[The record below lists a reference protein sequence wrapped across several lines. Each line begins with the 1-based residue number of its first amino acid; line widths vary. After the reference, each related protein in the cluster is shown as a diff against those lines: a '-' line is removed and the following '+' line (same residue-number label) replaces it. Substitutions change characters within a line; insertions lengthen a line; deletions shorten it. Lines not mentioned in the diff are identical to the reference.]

1 MINKH
6 ELNFFKRYL
15 KEKKLYFSFRRDCN
29 LSHHIDGKRMLL
41 SDAIR
46 KKTGYG
52 ATTTLIMDCVYWA
65 ASKYHY
71 WGEIYRDYTNYFQ
84 KNYYGQYYQKNH

>member
-1 MINKH
+1 MINKD
-6 ELNFFKRYL
+6 ELKFFKRYL
-15 KEKKLYFSFRRDCN
+15 KEKGLYFSFRRDCN
-29 LSHHIDGKRMLL
+29 LSHHIDEKRMLL

-46 KKTGYG
+46 NKTGHG

-71 WGEIYRDYTNYFQ
+71 WGEIYRDYKVYFQ
-84 KNYYGQYYQKNH
+84 INYYGQYYQKNH